1 MSAVKVENDEGVTEA
16 AGLGAMPHLPMTQ
29 PPTLRVIVAG
39 FLMSSGWEVG
49 TGSVVGVFEPVLAE
63 SEFGAGILD
72 FAATLASKECDD
84 LGRLPAVTIL
94 ALSAVIFVV
103 DITGGVDDISVATV
117 TTRCGG
123 RRERKY
129 LDSNPPSN
137 CDGRSRRV

>member
-1 MSAVKVENDEGVTEA
+1 MVENEEEGVPEV

-39 FLMSSGWEVG
+39 FLMSSEWEVG
-49 TGSVVGVFEPVLAE
+49 TRIGSVVGVFEPVLAA
-63 SEFGAGILD
+63 SELGAGILD

-123 RRERKY
+123 RRGRKY